1 MSILQRTATWT
12 AAVALLTGCGGHE
25 SAENEQA
32 AAPVAVQL
40 APVRLEQVPVTV
52 TAVGTTEP
60 YARATPGTRLLGRVL
75 QVNVQ
80 EGQRVAEGAVLVR
93 IEGADLDARRQQAAS
108 ALQEVQAVLVNAENN
123 LRRVRNLYE
132 ERAVPKQSLD
142 AAETEHRR
150 AEAAVAA
157 AQGGLQEVDANL
169 GYSTIRSPLS
179 GVVVRK
185 FVQPGDMAQP
195 GAPLFTVEQQDP
207 MQVTVEI
214 GERDL
219 PYIQVQAPVH
229 VEVEALGGAGKSG
242 WMGRVEAI
250 VPSVDP
256 TSRTFQVK
264 VLVDNP
270 EGTLHSGMFA
280 RVGFQKGERPGL
292 LVPEAAVVRRGQ
304 LEGVFVVRAGQARLR
319 WVRLGRAFGGQREVI
334 AGLEA
339 GELVVASGVE
349 RLRDGAAVEVRA
361 DG

>member
-1 MSILQRTATWT
+1 MKAVHGV
-12 AAVALLTGCGGHE
+12 AVAAWMAALACGCGGHE
-25 SAENEQA
+25 TSEGGA
-32 AAPVAVQL
+32 AGAPLPVQL
-40 APVRLEQVPVTV
+40 ATVRLEQVPVTV

-75 QVNVQ
+75 EVSVK
-80 EGQRVAEGAVLVR
+80 EGQRVTAGTVLVR
-93 IEGADLDARRQQAAS
+93 IEGGDLDARRQQAAS
-108 ALQEVQAVLVNAENN
+108 GLQEAQAVLTNAETN
-123 LRRVRNLYE
+123 LRRVRNLYQ

-142 AAETEHRR
+142 TAETEHRR

-169 GYSTIRSPLS
+169 GYSTIRSPIS
-179 GVVVRK
+179 GLVVRK
-185 FVQPGDMAQP
+185 FVQPGDMASP

-207 MQVTVEI
+207 MKVTVEV

-219 PYIQVQAPVH
+219 PYIQAQAPVH
-229 VEVEALGGAGKSG
+229 VEIEALGGAGKNS
-242 WMGRVEAI
+242 WVGRVEAI
-250 VPSVDP
+250 VPSADP
-256 TSRTFQVK
+256 TSRTFQVN

-270 EGTLHSGMFA
+270 DATLHSGMFA

-292 LVPEAAVVRRGQ
+292 LVPETAVVRRGQ
-304 LEGVFVVRAGQARLR
+304 LEGVFVVHQGQARLR

-339 GELVVASGVE
+339 GESVVASGLE